1 MYYMRNT
8 KCDKLTEREQD
19 IVFYMINGK
28 SKTEIAEILHLS
40 VSTVKTHVENIYSKF
55 GVHGKV

>member
-40 VSTVKTHVENIYSKF
+40 VSTVKTHVENKI
-55 GVHGKV
+55 GRAHV